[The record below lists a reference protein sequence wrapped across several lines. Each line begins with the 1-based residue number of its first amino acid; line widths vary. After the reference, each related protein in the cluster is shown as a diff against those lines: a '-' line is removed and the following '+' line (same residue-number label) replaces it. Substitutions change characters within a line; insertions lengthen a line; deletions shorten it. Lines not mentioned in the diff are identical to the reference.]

1 MQEKES
7 IETGERTSEMTDFAK
22 LSVSE
27 LEAHKKDLQ
36 NQYQEFNS
44 KKLDLDI
51 TRGKPCAEQLDLAS
65 EMLDCIHG
73 DNYKSADGID
83 CRNYGGLDG
92 LPEAKK
98 LFAEFLEVAPEEIII
113 GGNSSLAIMHDAIV
127 RAILHGTVDSEAPWG
142 KLPKIKFVCPSPGY
156 DRHFFICEY
165 LNIDMIPVEMDG
177 SGPGMD
183 RVEELVSGD
192 DAVKGIWCTPKYSN
206 PTGVVFSDEVV
217 DRLSSMNTKAEDF
230 RIFWDNA
237 YTAHHLANT
246 PDTLKNILETCKQ
259 AGNPERVFIFGST
272 SKISIAGAG
281 IALMAGS
288 VKNMEH
294 TRKLMSFQT
303 IGPDKINQLRH
314 VRFLNNMAGIESH
327 MKKHAAIIKP
337 KFDAVQNVLTEGLGN
352 KNIAEW
358 SRPNGGYF
366 ISLNVMDGCA
376 KKVVQ
381 MAADA
386 GVKLTPA
393 GATYPYG
400 RDPRDRN
407 IRIAPTFSPEDQVQ
421 TAMELVA
428 VCILLASVEKLLEK

>member
-1 MQEKES
+1 
-7 IETGERTSEMTDFAK
+7 MTDFTK

-27 LEAHKKDLQ
+27 LEAHKGDLK
-36 NQYQEFNS
+36 NQYQEFKAKN
-44 KKLDLDI
+44 LNLDI
-51 TRGKPCAEQLDLAS
+51 TRGKPCAEQLDLAN
-65 EMLDCIHG
+65 EMLDCIDG
-73 DNYKSADGID
+73 KNYKSTDGID

-98 LFAEFLEVAPEEIII
+98 LFAEFLEVDPEEIII

-127 RAILHGTVDSEAPWG
+127 RAILHGTVNSEVPWG

-156 DRHFFICEY
+156 DRHFSICEY

-177 SGPGMD
+177 NGPDMD

-206 PTGVVFSDEVV
+206 PTGITFLDEVV

-237 YTAHHLANT
+237 YTAHHLTDT

-314 VRFLNNMAGIESH
+314 VRFLKNMAGIESH

-337 KFDAVQNVLTEGLGN
+337 KFDVVQNVLTEVLGN

-358 SRPNGGYF
+358 SRPTGGYF

-407 IRIAPTFSPEDQVQ
+407 IRIAPTFSPEDQIQ
-421 TAMELVA
+421 TAMELVTA
-428 VCILLASVEKLLEK
+428 CILLASVEKLLEE